1 MANRH
6 VFKFFGSFGPG
17 GAVVSLSEKI
27 CTSIYPAAYNYGDP
41 EQMES
46 QIDKEL
52 KEVRGKYIAELF
64 QFKNKFTRR
73 TSASNSSE
81 QAVSEKEQAYKDLII
96 IIKKYIEKMVR
107 LEKNK
112 YMRER
117 IFYQRNNE
125 IVLYEKANKMYHN
138 CRNEVTDNLVK
149 QAKTICKPTPEEFA
163 QHFEQFH
170 VDDQANMD

>member
-17 GAVVSLSEKI
+17 GALVSLSEKI

-46 QIDKEL
+46 QIDKDL

-73 TSASNSSE
+73 T
-81 QAVSEKEQAYKDLII
+81 
-96 IIKKYIEKMVR
+96 
-107 LEKNK
+107 
-112 YMRER
+112 
-117 IFYQRNNE
+117 
-125 IVLYEKANKMYHN
+125 
-138 CRNEVTDNLVK
+138 
-149 QAKTICKPTPEEFA
+149 
-163 QHFEQFH
+163 
-170 VDDQANMD
+170 